1 MKYSICPKGFKVGHW
16 RRLYDACIS
25 NLEALKLVAS
35 DATFVVFDAEPWG
48 GDNTQ
53 ASELGISILRMAEA
67 RQMDV
72 MPVTLENFVD
82 AYAIETHWIQIIE
95 MTRPK
100 KCEPHSFGQ
109 HHIVSSLD
117 VEKYARTLIDS
128 YRQKYSSVATEH
140 IIFVGFDLR
149 FELHLLSTIYN
160 SLTDYFTS
168 WLDLQELARASSHI
182 DKPGLSETLKAC
194 GVGHLEP
201 RDLHSLSGR
210 HNAATDT
217 VRAAAILCH
226 LLTNS
231 NKDQFLRITTSDRNT
246 SVLNRRRRGLP
257 ANAPEERKLWHGTR
271 PKPRE
276 LYPYTARVKR
286 SNGDVLT
293 PNGLLETFAEYEPV
307 AVGTAKQNR
316 YGWVCLPS
324 LSRLDD
330 FARQVH
336 GSLHEQ
342 QGTWIVVND
351 YDPDM
356 TPAKDMREL
365 KERLHARADEK
376 REERRLKRLG
386 NDATIEY

>member
-1 MKYSICPKGFKVGHW
+1 MKYSICPQGFKVGHW

-35 DATFVVFDAEPWG
+35 NATFVVFDAEPWG

-53 ASELGISILRMAEA
+53 ASELGISILRMAKT
-67 RQMDV
+67 RQTDV
-72 MPVTLENFVD
+72 MPVTLQDFVD
-82 AYAIETHWIQIIE
+82 IQAIETHWIQIAE

-100 KCEPHSFGQ
+100 KSEPHRFGQ
-109 HHIVSSLD
+109 HHVVTSLD
-117 VEKYARTLIDS
+117 VEQYARSLIDS
-128 YRQKYSSVATEH
+128 YRQKYCPLTTEH
-140 IIFVGFDLR
+140 LIFVGFDVR
-149 FELHLLSTIYN
+149 FELQLLSTTYH
-160 SLTDYFTS
+160 SFTDYFTS
-168 WLDLQELARASSHI
+168 WLDLQELARLSSHT

-194 GVGHLEP
+194 GFGSLEP
-201 RDLHSLSGR
+201 KDLHSLNGR

-217 VRAAAILCH
+217 VRAAAILCY

-231 NKDQFLRITTSDRNT
+231 DKSQLLKIATSSRNT

-257 ANAPEERKLWHGTR
+257 ANAPEERKVWLGTR

-276 LYPYTARVKR
+276 LYPYTARVR
-286 SNGDVLT
+286 HSTGDVLT
-293 PNGLLETFAEYEPV
+293 PTGLLETFAEYEPV
-307 AVGTAKQNR
+307 AVGTAKRNR

-324 LSRLDD
+324 LSRLND
-330 FARQVH
+330 FIRRVD
-336 GSLHEQ
+336 GSHHEP
-342 QGTWIVVND
+342 QGPWIVVTD
-351 YDPDM
+351 YDPDI

-386 NDATIEY
+386 NV